1 MAEVVLATVDVGAA
15 EVVGAAV
22 DLGADGWLP
31 AVPPA
36 PGFGPAML
44 VVIEPDSMNIPD
56 QNQSSAAV
64 FVLPFGKRSCPICQ
78 SAEFVEVAAF
88 TGWTTCLRSSAP
100 VEAQS
105 PTV

>member
-1 MAEVVLATVDVGAA
+1 MLATVDVGAA
-15 EVVGAAV
+15 DVVGAAV
-22 DLGADGWLP
+22 EEGAVGWLP
-31 AVPPA
+31 AVPPC
-36 PGFGPAML
+36 PGFGPAIL

-64 FVLPFGKRSCPICQ
+64 FVLPFGKRSCPTCQ
-78 SAEFVEVAAF
+78 SAEFVEVEAV
-88 TGWTTCLRSSAP
+88 TGLTTCTRSAAP